1 MRRLGASDNAINDG
15 GGRDVAERRVP
26 VHRRAS
32 RAVMLAVLIPVTDP
46 EDGIAPQL
54 TWFHGGL
61 RLQAGNQSRA
71 GGTLD
76 SRVLPTGV
84 PQRRSCGS

>member
-1 MRRLGASDNAINDG
+1 
-15 GGRDVAERRVP
+15 
-26 VHRRAS
+26 
-32 RAVMLAVLIPVTDP
+32 MLLVLNEAPDRQ
-46 EDGIAPQL
+46 DGIAPQL
-54 TWFHGGL
+54 TRFHGGL